1 MPFKYQ
7 CRAEKTLTDHQ
18 IVNVTNNLPPYM
30 HVVQC
35 QSCGHVGMGLF
46 EEERVYHADL

>member
-1 MPFKYQ
+1 MPFKYY
-7 CRAEKTLTDHQ
+7 CRAEKALTDHV
-18 IVNVTNNLPPYM
+18 IVKVTENLPNYM

-46 EEERVYHADL
+46 EESRVYNA